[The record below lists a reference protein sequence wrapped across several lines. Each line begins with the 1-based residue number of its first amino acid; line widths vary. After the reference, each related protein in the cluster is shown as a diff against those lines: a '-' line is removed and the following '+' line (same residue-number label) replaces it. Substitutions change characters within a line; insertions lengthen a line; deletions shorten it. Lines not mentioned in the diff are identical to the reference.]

1 MAKDKQITP
10 RQITAILASTI
21 LGAGILT
28 LPREVAAA
36 AGSDGHLATLLGGIL
51 ATLLLL
57 LLTRLG
63 LRFPQQTL
71 MEYSDLILGRFL
83 GKILSISFIIY
94 WLLLAAIVVR
104 IFGEMV
110 ITAVLTRTPL
120 EVIIGIM
127 LLLGAQL
134 AAQELRVF
142 ARVHEI
148 LLILTFP
155 LLLLL
160 FLISARNVNLLHL
173 LPVLAFGLLPVLRG
187 ALATSL
193 SYLGIEI
200 ITMLVPY
207 YTEQGQALKYHLY
220 GAAVA
225 LVVYVTIVVISLG
238 SFGADALQ
246 YLQWP
251 TLEQIRIAT
260 IPGVLE
266 RLESVFIG
274 VWVVVV
280 FTTVGSLLLMVNLSL
295 SHLLGW
301 QKRNR
306 LWHYLL
312 ILPMFFLARYPQNII
327 AVEIYGDIIAK
338 AGLIL
343 IAAGSGLLYLVA
355 LLRRLKGAG
364 KENG

>member
-1 MAKDKQITP
+1 
-10 RQITAILASTI
+10 
-21 LGAGILT
+21 
-28 LPREVAAA
+28 
-36 AGSDGHLATLLGGIL
+36 
-51 ATLLLL
+51 
-57 LLTRLG
+57 
-63 LRFPQQTL
+63 
-71 MEYSDLILGRFL
+71 
-83 GKILSISFIIY
+83 
-94 WLLLAAIVVR
+94 
-104 IFGEMV
+104 
-110 ITAVLTRTPL
+110 
-120 EVIIGIM
+120 
-127 LLLGAQL
+127 
-134 AAQELRVF
+134 
-142 ARVHEI
+142 
-148 LLILTFP
+148 TFP

-200 ITMLVPY
+200 ITMLMPY
-207 YTEQGQALKYHLY
+207 YTQQEQALKYHLY
-220 GAAVA
+220 GAAVP
-225 LVVYVTIVVISLG
+225 LILYVSIVSIGLG
-238 SFGADALQ
+238 TFGPAALQ

-312 ILPMFFLARYPQNII
+312 TIPLFFLARYPQNII